1 MYGAP
6 MDTITVDTSVV
17 IAVATEEPS
26 KRALVKATR
35 DATLVAPASIHWE
48 VGNALSVMLKRRRIR
63 LAQAE
68 EAVAAYR
75 QIAIRFIDVD
85 IDEAL
90 RISDATGLYAY
101 DSYVLACAKA
111 LGTPLLSLDA
121 GMVEVAKSMD
131 LDIREITA

>member
-1 MYGAP
+1 
-6 MDTITVDTSVV
+6 
-17 IAVATEEPS
+17 
-26 KRALVKATR
+26 
-35 DATLVAPASIHWE
+35 
-48 VGNALSVMLKRRRIR
+48 MLKRRRIR

-68 EAVAAYR
+68 QAVAAYR

-90 RISDATGLYAY
+90 RISDTTGLYAY

-111 LGTPLLSLDA
+111 LGTPLLSLDT

-131 LDIREITA
+131 LDIWEISS